1 MSEFNKE
8 YRIAQLLAQKMTG
21 ELSPEEEAELHEREK
36 NSLSAI
42 ELDNRI
48 QDPETKR
55 QRDKFV
61 NQLNTNSSWKKVEKH
76 ILGKK
81 RKSRHLTWWSSTAAV
96 AIIITFTY
104 ILIPESQPVET
115 PPLPVAE
122 VKTGSSKAILITPEG
137 KQFSL
142 FQQDSSQTL
151 ELGNGLIA
159 INKGNVVEYMEFST
173 STSQQKNNIIQVP
186 KGGEYELIL
195 PDGTHV
201 WINSDS
207 ELSFPLQ
214 FDSTKREV
222 SLSGEAYFA
231 VTKDPQRP
239 FTVKLSEGIE
249 VKVLGTQFNV
259 QAYPD
264 ENTIE
269 TTLCEGSVN
278 VSDGTKETILT
289 PSLQAV
295 YSKTAK
301 SITTHKV
308 DLRLYTSWKKGLF
321 VFENKPLE
329 EIMTTLS
336 RWYNINVF
344 YANQAVKTYHFTGD
358 LERYGD
364 FRKALGMIEKATS
377 IRFIINGNNIMVEEI
392 QTK

>member
-76 ILGKK
+76 VLGKK
-81 RKSRHLTWWSSTAAV
+81 RKSRHLTWWSSAAAV

-173 STSQQKNNIIQVP
+173 STYQQKNNIIQVP
-186 KGGEYELIL
+186 KGG
-195 PDGTHV
+195 
-201 WINSDS
+201 
-207 ELSFPLQ
+207 
-214 FDSTKREV
+214 
-222 SLSGEAYFA
+222 
-231 VTKDPQRP
+231 
-239 FTVKLSEGIE
+239 
-249 VKVLGTQFNV
+249 
-259 QAYPD
+259 
-264 ENTIE
+264 
-269 TTLCEGSVN
+269 
-278 VSDGTKETILT
+278 
-289 PSLQAV
+289 
-295 YSKTAK
+295 
-301 SITTHKV
+301 
-308 DLRLYTSWKKGLF
+308 
-321 VFENKPLE
+321 
-329 EIMTTLS
+329 
-336 RWYNINVF
+336 
-344 YANQAVKTYHFTGD
+344 
-358 LERYGD
+358 
-364 FRKALGMIEKATS
+364 
-377 IRFIINGNNIMVEEI
+377 
-392 QTK
+392 